1 MNLVLCSV
9 LIKGARFSTQNN
21 DTQLNLK
28 FKQQINYSVYIISV
42 SAVSVSHSQLQCGSS

>member
-1 MNLVLCSV
+1 MSLVLCSV
-9 LIKGARFSTQNN
+9 LIKGARFSTQN

-28 FKQQINYSVYIISV
+28 FKQQINYSVYIISA